1 MPTFPSRI
9 RFEPILDI
17 SQDITNPAPDV
28 TALMQNVEVF
38 DNHIKLYF
46 GFMLYFSLFQAL
58 WKIEIAFRIVLFW
71 QDTEEPITPS
81 SSPSPVP
88 VLPPTISISP
98 AATEAT
104 LPTSPTTSYYEADE
118 GTARDTAPRPMDI
131 TPSPD
136 SSDRPL
142 SPITAH
148 RAPITVSSD
157 NAPQTRAV
165 ELTPSAP
172 LYSEAEQLRRD
183 LALSYPS
190 SLVSALE
197 LTSDPSIRHP
207 LLRSPS
213 PTSNSPLFSNQEE
226 HREQCLEYFTQA
238 HLDRAWLPPR
248 YILADDFHV
257 RATIIFSRPASYTT
271 FLKLARSAAP
281 YPNHADYE
289 RHLFNLMI
297 DYLIHQKSLPE
308 TKSLAQWIEL
318 TNLVIRIENQTHE
331 PAARPSLIRML
342 FDAQLPTVMP
352 SGVRSAELDM
362 LDRSAPEA
370 TLGVPMLPA
379 TSRLDLDL
387 PVFDSQTFPSL
398 DPVTLALC
406 LDVLDLDSLGLD
418 LDSHTTCG
426 AHETITIFW
435 SHFMDC
441 LSHGIPLLAGT
452 NIIRPYQEI
461 LDFLKCTAEVIIYIR
476 GPAEDYITWDYE
488 TTPILYIRMLSLVFG
503 VPRFLWQIYSISA
516 DFCNLS
522 ITEPSSNP
530 PLYSSPL
537 PQLPPL
543 DNPVYTTNLR

>member
-148 RAPITVSSD
+148 RAPITISSD

-190 SLVSALE
+190 NLVSASE
-197 LTSDPSIRHP
+197 LTSEPSSRHP

-213 PTSNSPLFSNQEE
+213 PTSNSLLFSNQEE
-226 HREQCLEYFTQA
+226 LREQCLEYFTQA

-281 YPNHADYE
+281 NAKHADYE
-289 RHLFNLMI
+289 QHLFNLMI
-297 DYLIHQKSLPE
+297 DYLIHQKALPE

-342 FDAQLPTVMP
+342 FDARPPTVMP
-352 SGVRSAELDM
+352 GGVRSAELDM
-362 LDRSAPEA
+362 LDRSTPEA
-370 TLGVPMLPA
+370 TLGVPTLPA
-379 TSRLDLDL
+379 TSRLDLEL
-387 PVFDSQTFPSL
+387 PAFDSITFPSL
-398 DPVTLALC
+398 DPVTLALR
-406 LDVLDLDSLGLD
+406 LDVLNLNALGLD
-418 LDSHTTCG
+418 TDNRTSQG
-426 AHETITIFW
+426 YYEPITIFRE
-435 SHFMDC
+435 HFMEC
-441 LSHGIPLLAGT
+441 LAFGLPLPSGT

-461 LDFLKCTAEVIIYIR
+461 LELLKWTAEYIILLR
-476 GPAEDYITWDYE
+476 GPAEQYVTWDYVNY
-488 TTPILYIRMLSLVFG
+488 PIVYIRTLGLVFG
-503 VPRFLWQIYSISA
+503 VPRTLWQTYSVAA
-516 DFCNLS
+516 DFRNLLH
-522 ITEPSSNP
+522 TEPSNLP
-530 PLYSSPL
+530 PLYTSPSTS
-537 PQLPPL
+537 PAPS
-543 DNPVYTTNLR
+543 NTASTSNS